1 MLKTYTVE
9 EAAEI
14 CKASNDT
21 IYAEIDSLKLK
32 ASRIGKSY
40 VIKEVDLD
48 RYIDAKSL
56 ANLRARE
63 CQSTNEGKHGTA
75 TSKLQGNHA
84 LDALLQPKTSEKRK
98 SDTMPLSIVSNR

>member
-32 ASRIGKSY
+32 ASRIGRNY

-48 RYIDAKSL
+48 RFIDAKSL
-56 ANLRARE
+56 ANLRAKE
-63 CQSTNEGKHGTA
+63 CQSKSEAIYGIA
-75 TSKLQGNHA
+75 TLKSQDSQE
-84 LDALLQPKTSEKRK
+84 LDVLLKPKTNEKRK
-98 SDTMPLSIVSNR
+98 KGMTNLSIIKNA